1 MCVIVKLKHE
11 VIYMSL
17 GSLEIEILNSVWKLQ
32 AIDED
37 MNISVKDVVDD
48 MSENGLERAYT
59 TVKTVMDRLS
69 SKELLVRYRAGK
81 KFFYKTIM
89 DKNEMAIAAIKE
101 ISSQFFEGDD
111 RKMLQFIESECL
123 DLV

>member
-1 MCVIVKLKHE
+1 
-11 VIYMSL
+11 MSL

-32 AIDED
+32 SIDED
-37 MNISVKDVVDD
+37 MNISVKDIVDD
-48 MSENGLERAYT
+48 MAENGMERAYT

-81 KFFYKTIM
+81 KFFYKTVM
-89 DKNEMAIAAIKE
+89 DKNEMAVAAIKE
-101 ISSQFFEGDD
+101 ISSQFFNGNEAE
-111 RKMLQFIESECL
+111 MMHFIETQCL

>member
-1 MCVIVKLKHE
+1 
-11 VIYMSL
+11 MSL
-17 GSLEIEILNSVWKLQ
+17 GTLEFEILNSIWKLQ

-37 MNISVKDVVDD
+37 MNISVKDVVDN

-69 SKELLVRYRAGK
+69 SKDLLVRYRAGK
-81 KFFYKTIM
+81 KFFYKTVM
-89 DKNEMAIAAIKE
+89 DKNEMASSAIKE
-101 ISSQFFEGDD
+101 LSRQFFDND
-111 RKMLQFIESECL
+111 TVTMIRFIAAECL

>member
-1 MCVIVKLKHE
+1 
-11 VIYMSL
+11 MSL

-32 AIDED
+32 SIDED

-48 MSENGLERAYT
+48 MMQSGLQRAYT

-81 KFFYKTIM
+81 KFFYKTVM
-89 DKNEMAIAAIKE
+89 DKNEMAIASIKE
-101 ISSQFFEGDD
+101 ISNQFFNGNISD
-111 RKMLQFIESECL
+111 MLHFIEEQCV

>member
-1 MCVIVKLKHE
+1 MT
-11 VIYMSL
+11 L

-32 AIDED
+32 SIDED

-48 MSENGLERAYT
+48 MSVNGMKRAYT

-69 SKELLVRYRAGK
+69 SKELLVRYRSGK
-81 KFFYKTIM
+81 KFFYKTVM

-101 ISSQFFEGDD
+101 LSSQFFNGDY
-111 RKMLQFIESECL
+111 RAMLNFIESECL

>member
-1 MCVIVKLKHE
+1 
-11 VIYMSL
+11 MSL

-32 AIDED
+32 SIDED

-48 MSENGLERAYT
+48 MMNSGLQRAYT

-81 KFFYKTIM
+81 KFFYKTVM
-89 DKNEMAIAAIKE
+89 DKNEMAITSIKE
-101 ISSQFFEGDD
+101 ISNQFFNGNISE
-111 RKMLQFIESECL
+111 MLHFIEEQCV